1 MNRKIM
7 ENQILLVSKKW
18 RLCIKSSISRFP
30 SVQNISDMS
39 SFFSYCISLY
49 HVNFIYHANMCDLPF
64 MFASR
69 WRSLSM
75 KGRLMKIWPQT
86 SRHNRMKQ
94 YKQCWN
100 HFCIRYTGGGNRI
113 ISHRIILDPGV
124 DVSSCCVCVPS
135 LWYIKLTGQESLRNM
150 QRRICPEP
158 QGRIS
163 PTNHI
168 EQSTENSYLEFSQI
182 MHEILSVTTSTL
194 KFRVKE

>member
-135 LWYIKLTGQESLRNM
+135 LWYIKLTGQVNLWETCREEHVLSLREEYLQPIILNSPLK
-150 QRRICPEP
+150 IV
-158 QGRIS
+158 IS
-163 PTNHI
+163 SF
-168 EQSTENSYLEFSQI
+168 Q
-182 MHEILSVTTSTL
+182 SVTTSTL